1 VASHARKAVRTQ
13 DQQRSQMN
21 PFGDSTPIKI
31 TKLEAAR
38 RQLVT
43 AIRIYFA
50 NGDPVSI
57 HTLAAAAFGILDDL
71 DNHGSS
77 TGTIFDQIAARI
89 TPEYVDSFREAL
101 RRPQNFFKHADRDP
115 ENILEFRPGMAGVII
130 WAACEKYYELT
141 KEELLETAAFHRWI
155 LIRNP
160 GLLLAPYRQQ
170 VERLGLSTDFTE
182 NMRPQFFE
190 QFSVAYTRSNQKAFA

>member
-1 VASHARKAVRTQ
+1 MDADIQGSFGCWKRSRGSPQ
-13 DQQRSQMN
+13 DQKRSQMN

-71 DNHGSS
+71 DNHGAS
-77 TGTIFDQIAARI
+77 TGTIFDQIATRI

-115 ENILEFRPGMAGVII
+115 ENILEFRPGSAGVII
-130 WAACEKYYELT
+130 WAACEKYCELT

-155 LIRNP
+155 LIRN
-160 GLLLAPYRQQ
+160 LALGRFYLRSDRRFDLSKRSSPA
-170 VERLGLSTDFTE
+170 RL
-182 NMRPQFFE
+182 
-190 QFSVAYTRSNQKAFA
+190 A